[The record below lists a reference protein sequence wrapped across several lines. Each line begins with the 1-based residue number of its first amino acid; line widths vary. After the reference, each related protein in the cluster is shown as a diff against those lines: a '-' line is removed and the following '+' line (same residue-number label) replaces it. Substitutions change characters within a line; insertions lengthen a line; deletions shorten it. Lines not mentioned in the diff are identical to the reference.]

1 MKKGVIAVFDFDG
14 TLTKKDSVIEFAKH
28 CVGKQR
34 LFGGMMKS
42 LPWILAWKFR
52 ILDGGK
58 AKLHLFSSLYK
69 GMEYSA
75 FRRRCNDFISNVEE
89 FQREDV
95 VDKLHRHLQAGH
107 RVFIVSASIREWIL
121 PWAMN
126 QGVKETNVIGTGME
140 VDTEGII
147 TGRFSTPNCKGVE
160 KVRRLKSVVT
170 DLEEYE
176 VYAYGDSAGDLQM
189 LAIADHPEMIK

>member
-1 MKKGVIAVFDFDG
+1 
-14 TLTKKDSVIEFAKH
+14 
-28 CVGKQR
+28 
-34 LFGGMMKS
+34 
-42 LPWILAWKFR
+42 
-52 ILDGGK
+52 
-58 AKLHLFSSLYK
+58 
-69 GMEYSA
+69 MEYSA